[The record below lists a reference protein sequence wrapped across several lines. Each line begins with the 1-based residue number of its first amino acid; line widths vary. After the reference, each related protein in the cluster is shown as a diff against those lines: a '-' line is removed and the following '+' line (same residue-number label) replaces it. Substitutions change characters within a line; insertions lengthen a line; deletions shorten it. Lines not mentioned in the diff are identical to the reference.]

1 VKSALISTGTPCA
14 FRDCCGDF
22 SNLAAA
28 SLAIMMFL
36 KAVLAV
42 ATYTD
47 LVLVGDDNSGAM
59 DADPAG
65 RITLRTIACFK
76 GNSTGCFTV

>member
-1 VKSALISTGTPCA
+1 
-14 FRDCCGDF
+14 
-22 SNLAAA
+22 LAAA

>member
-1 VKSALISTGTPCA
+1 
-14 FRDCCGDF
+14 
-22 SNLAAA
+22 
-28 SLAIMMFL
+28 MMFL